1 MYTYTDGLET
11 ARLRTRFIVPEDAEK
26 WMEFVKD
33 PINTTFFPNEDKLP
47 DEEWINRWIGFSIQ
61 RYATN
66 RYGLQALIHKETGE
80 FIGLCGLLLQ
90 ELNGVNEVEIGYHLL
105 RRHWYKG
112 YASEAAQMFRDY
124 GFNTNA
130 ADSII
135 SIIHPLNFQ
144 SKNVA
149 RKNGM
154 TLIEQ
159 GTFFRGKEVDV
170 FRISKREWA
179 QLQNIKLSPDA
190 LR

>member
-1 MYTYTDGLET
+1 MAMYTYTDGLET
-11 ARLRTRFIVPEDAEK
+11 ARLRTRFLVPEDAAT

-47 DEEWINRWIGFSIQ
+47 DGEWVNRWIAFSIQ
-61 RYATN
+61 RYGNN
-66 RYGLQALIHKETGE
+66 RYGLQAIINKESGE

-90 ELNGVNEVEIGYHLL
+90 EVNGVNEVEVGYHLL
-105 RRHWYKG
+105 RKQWYKG

-124 GFNTNA
+124 GFETNA

-154 TLIEQ
+154 TLSQQ
-159 GTFFRGKEVDV
+159 GTFFRDKEVDI
-170 FRISKREWA
+170 FRISRKEWE
-179 QLQNIKLSPDA
+179 KLKA
-190 LR
+190 K

>member
-11 ARLRTRFIVPEDAEK
+11 ARLHTRFIVPEDAGT

-47 DEEWINRWIGFSIQ
+47 DEEWVNRWIGFSIQ

-66 RYGLQALIHKETGE
+66 RYGLQALINKETGE

-90 ELNGVNEVEIGYHLL
+90 ELNGVNEVEVGYHIL
-105 RRHWYKG
+105 RKHWYKG
-112 YASEAAQMFRDY
+112 YASEAAQLFRDY
-124 GFNTNA
+124 GFKSNA
-130 ADSII
+130 ADNII
-135 SIIHPLNFQ
+135 SIIHPLNVQ

-154 TLIEQ
+154 TLSEQ

-170 FRISKREWA
+170 FRINRSEW
-179 QLQNIKLSPDA
+179 KA
-190 LR
+190 LKSVSI